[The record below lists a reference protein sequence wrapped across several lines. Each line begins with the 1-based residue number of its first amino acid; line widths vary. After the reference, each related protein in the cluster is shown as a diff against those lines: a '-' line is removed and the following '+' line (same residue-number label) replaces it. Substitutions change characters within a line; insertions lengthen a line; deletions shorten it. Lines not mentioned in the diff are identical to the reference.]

1 MHHLVTIVRPDDD
14 STTELL
20 VDALWRAGA
29 VGVEEIDRSIRAA
42 SSASL
47 SSAPVHLIVRSSI
60 GRSGSCSACASPS
73 PLSRLLG
80 PRGCCR
86 RAGVEGTTFGASA
99 GGCCA
104 EPPLPCRFERA
115 R

>member
-42 SSASL
+42 FTDTATLSAESARDQVRGTFEQDVSSSRTI
-47 SSAPVHLIVRSSI
+47 H
-60 GRSGSCSACASPS
+60 SG
-73 PLSRLLG
+73 
-80 PRGCCR
+80 
-86 RAGVEGTTFGASA
+86 F
-99 GGCCA
+99 
-104 EPPLPCRFERA
+104 A